1 MLIYI
6 MKTFDEFKNFTKN
19 DINITGKIYTKEQ
32 FREIMKPIMCDICRR
47 IFNPTKEESKKR
59 LEEIKN
65 IFPYDF
71 GWTLELNH

>member
-1 MLIYI
+1 MK

-19 DINITGKIYTKEQ
+19 DINITGKFYTEEQ

-47 IFNPTKEESKKR
+47 IFNPTKEEKEESKKR

-65 IFPYDF
+65 IFPDDF
-71 GWTLELNH
+71 EWMLELNH